1 MPLPDRGGAMPPE
14 AGRSLVKLGAVALA
28 AAGLAVLLL
37 SRR

>member
-28 AAGLAVLLL
+28 AAALAVLVL